1 MNTPYDTTQR
11 RCLAALH
18 QAQERFAE
26 AEDLYRQVL
35 AIKATLFDAD
45 HVEIALTLHN
55 LAVLYS
61 AMARDD
67 EAAELLRRAL
77 TIFTRTLHDAHP
89 HVLVCR
95 EHLAELQCQRP
106 D

>member
-1 MNTPYDTTQR
+1 LHN
-11 RCLAALH
+11 LAAIR
-18 QAQERFAE
+18 QAQARFAE

-35 AIKATLFDAD
+35 AIKAKLFEAD

-55 LAVLYS
+55 LAVLYT

-67 EAAELLRRAL
+67 EAAALLRRAL

-89 HVLVCR
+89 HVLACR
-95 EHLAELQCQRP
+95 EHLAAMPCQHP
-106 D
+106 E